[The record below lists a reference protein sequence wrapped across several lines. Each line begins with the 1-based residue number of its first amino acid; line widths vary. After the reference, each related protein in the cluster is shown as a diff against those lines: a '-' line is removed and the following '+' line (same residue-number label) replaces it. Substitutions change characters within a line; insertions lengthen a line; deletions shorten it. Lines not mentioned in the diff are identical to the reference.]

1 MLALS
6 LFEIITSYVR
16 LILQR
21 YCSWIT
27 TKVIQY
33 FDFMSDFSDDGG
45 FGFENRYMCQIWF
58 KLMLYFEKLVTCQKK
73 KNPQINIL
81 FADSNKL
88 TEILFYMK

>member
-73 KNPQINIL
+73 K
-81 FADSNKL
+81 STNKY
-88 TEILFYMK
+88 IVCRQ